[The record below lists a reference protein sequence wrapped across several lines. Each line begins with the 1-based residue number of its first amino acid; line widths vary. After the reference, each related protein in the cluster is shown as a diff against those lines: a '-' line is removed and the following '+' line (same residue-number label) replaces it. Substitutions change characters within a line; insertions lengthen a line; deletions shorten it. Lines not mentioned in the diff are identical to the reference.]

1 MTSDDNGEP
10 AMKLPTVLPRGP
22 AQQQPGA
29 AIPIDFETLA
39 AEISNHGKGPVAYA
53 PPQYRPDAIVEQVV
67 KFGDLPT
74 KELDDIIAAAE
85 NEIAAL
91 KSDAQAIRDMYSKHT
106 ERVVV
111 DVKRLQGEVKL
122 AMTLMS
128 ELRKQC
134 GLLDTNVRAANITD
148 REVEE

>member
-1 MTSDDNGEP
+1 
-10 AMKLPTVLPRGP
+10 MKLPSVRSVP
-22 AQQQPGA
+22 AV
-29 AIPIDFETLA
+29 DFNALA
-39 AEISNHGKGPVAYA
+39 ADIAAHPAEVRAFA
-53 PPQYRPDAIVEQVV
+53 PPAHRQDAIVEQVV

-85 NEIAAL
+85 NEIQAL

-122 AMTLMS
+122 AMNLMA
-128 ELRKQC
+128 ELRKHC
-134 GLLDTNVRAANITD
+134 GLLDTNARAANVTD
-148 REVEE
+148 HEIE